1 MADVIERR
9 ERSTAPYRWAWRI
22 LLTAAA
28 AGYLFQA
35 VSAGQFLQGDY
46 AFLRLHQVGTTALD
60 VVMVLALLAAGA
72 LRWVA
77 RGPLLPLLGTLGVFA
92 VSQAQ
97 AGTGAARM
105 VWLHVPLGVVL
116 IGLVWMLAWYAWT
129 PVSRGGRR

>member
-1 MADVIERR
+1 MTDATERR
-9 ERSTAPYRWAWRI
+9 ERSTAPFLWAWRV
-22 LLTAAA
+22 LLTVAA

-46 AFLRLHQVGTTALD
+46 AFLRFHQVGTTTLD

-116 IGLVWMLAWYAWT
+116 IGLVWLLAWYAWT
-129 PVSRGGRR
+129 SVRREGRR

>member
-1 MADVIERR
+1 MTDATERR
-9 ERSTAPYRWAWRI
+9 ERSAAPYLWAWRI

-46 AFLRLHQVGTTALD
+46 AFLRFHQVGTTALD

-77 RGPLLPLLGTLGVFA
+77 RGQLLPLLGTLGVFA

-116 IGLVWMLAWYAWT
+116 IGLVWLLAWYAWT
-129 PVSRGGRR
+129 SPRGGRR